1 MGIVRSQARLS
12 ISICI
17 LDPSV
22 PKLAMQQVGWILP
35 HLPGHSSHLKQQ
47 PEGLVYFRERLLKS
61 WIQNSPGGDA
71 AKSGHGTSSS
81 SSIKL
86 LPDFTDNCGFFNHLF
101 STFLKRF

>member
-1 MGIVRSQARLS
+1 MGIIRSQARLS
-12 ISICI
+12 MFICF
-17 LDPSV
+17 LDP
-22 PKLAMQQVGWILP
+22 KLRMQQVGWVLA

-47 PEGLVYFRERLLKS
+47 PQGLLYFRERLQS

-86 LPDFTDNCGFFNHLF
+86 FPDSSDNCGF
-101 STFLKRF
+101 STIYFPRFLKGF

>member
-1 MGIVRSQARLS
+1 MGIIRSQARLS

-22 PKLAMQQVGWILP
+22 PKLGMQQVGWILP

-47 PEGLVYFRERLLKS
+47 PKGLVYFRERLPKS
-61 WIQNSPGGDA
+61 WIQNSPGGDT

-86 LPDFTDNCGFFNHLF
+86 SLTSVTIVDF
-101 STFLKRF
+101 